1 MCGIAGIHAWG
12 ARRFEPAIVQAMTE
26 CLAHRGPDDAG
37 YTAFSGPGARPAT
50 WRPGEPAPPA
60 AARTAL
66 GNRRLKIVDLS
77 TAGHQP
83 MTDGT
88 RWVAYNGEIYN
99 HVELRRELDRI
110 GYAFTSSCDTE
121 VVLHAFDAWGT
132 DCFARF
138 NGMWAIAIYDPR
150 DGSLVLSRD
159 RFGVKPLYVH
169 RGRDELVFGSEIK
182 ALLRHPAVPRDP
194 DLGTIYNYVARHY
207 RWVDGGAR
215 SFYAGIEHF
224 PKGHWWRI
232 DAEGKVTERRF
243 WALDA
248 SRLDE
253 SLTDEEALERFRE
266 TFCDAVAIRLRADV
280 PVATLLSGGL
290 DSGSVTAVAA
300 QLSGA
305 PVTTFSARFEEE
317 GYDEGRWIQALTRDV
332 GADARFIRPRAA
344 ELIPTLERMLD
355 FHDEPVCT
363 ATWFVH
369 WLIMEQVAGQGFPVI
384 LNGHVGDELFA
395 GYWDHYLYNLAD
407 LEDANPARFESE
419 YAAWRRNH
427 GRSPG
432 EYERRREALRA
443 GLRPG
448 EASQDAARDHAAV
461 ASPELRAAAPPSDRP
476 NPYGSRD
483 RLRGRLHQE
492 LMYETV
498 PAVLRPEDRNSMAF
512 AIESRSPFL
521 DYRLVELAFAMPGRF
536 KIRDGLGK
544 WAIREGMKGTLEES
558 VRTRHDKQGLVAPT
572 AHWFRGAS
580 HDAVREVLA
589 SSELAERGLLAHD
602 EVLRSFDAHVS
613 GAEDHYL
620 EIWQW
625 LNLELWMRQAFD
637 GSTATTDEARTL
649 RGAA

>member
-12 ARRFEPAIVQAMTE
+12 ARRFEPSLVQAMTE
-26 CLAHRGPDDAG
+26 TLAHRGPDDGG
-37 YTAFSGPGARPAT
+37 YAAFTGPGAQPAS
-50 WRPGEPAPPA
+50 WRRGEPPPTTGT
-60 AARTAL
+60 RTAL

-77 TAGHQP
+77 AAGHQP
-83 MTDGT
+83 MTDGR
-88 RWVAYNGEIYN
+88 RWVVCNGEIYN
-99 HVELRRELDRI
+99 HLELRPELERI
-110 GYAFTSSCDTE
+110 GYTFISWCDTE

-138 NGMWAIAIYDPR
+138 NGMWAIAIYDQR

-169 RGRDELVFGSEIK
+169 RGRDQLVFGSEVK
-182 ALLRHPAVPRDP
+182 ALLRHTEVPREP
-194 DLGTIYNYVARHY
+194 DLATVYNYVARHY
-207 RWVDGGAR
+207 RWVDGGDR

-224 PKGHWWRI
+224 PKGCWWHI
-232 DAEGKVTERRF
+232 DAAGRARDGRF

-253 SLTDEEALERFRE
+253 SLTDEEALERFRD
-266 TFCDAVAIRLRADV
+266 TFRDAVAVRLRADV

-300 QLSGA
+300 QLGGA
-305 PVTTFSARFEEE
+305 PVTTFSARFAEE
-317 GYDEGRWIQALTRDV
+317 GYDEGRWIQALTRHL
-332 GADARFIRPRAA
+332 GADARFIGPRPA
-344 ELIPTLERMLD
+344 ELIPTLERMLE

-407 LEDANPARFESE
+407 LEDADPPGFERE

-432 EYERRREALRA
+432 EYESRREALRA

-448 EASQDAARDHAAV
+448 EVSQDADRDHAAV
-461 ASPELRAAAPPSDRP
+461 ASPQLQAAALTPDRP
-476 NPYGSRD
+476 NPYGGRD
-483 RLRGRLHQE
+483 RLRSRLHQE

-558 VRTRHDKQGLVAPT
+558 VRTRRDKQGLVAPT

-589 SSELAERGLLAHD
+589 SSELAERGLLAQN
-602 EVLRSFDAHVS
+602 EVLRRFDAHVR

-625 LNLELWMRQAFD
+625 LNLELWMRRAFD
-637 GSTATTDEARTL
+637 RSSGTPDEARTL
-649 RGAA
+649 RRVA